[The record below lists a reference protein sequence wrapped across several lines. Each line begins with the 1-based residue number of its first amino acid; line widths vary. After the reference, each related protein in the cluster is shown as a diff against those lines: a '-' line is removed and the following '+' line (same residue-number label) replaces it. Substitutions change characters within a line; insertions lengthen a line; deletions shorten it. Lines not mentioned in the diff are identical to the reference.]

1 MGRIGEAKALR
12 ALITGVAGFAGSH
25 LTDYLLSLEGMEVYG
40 VSLPRDG
47 TQNIAHALSRITL
60 RLADLGDAEQT
71 RELLAHVCPD
81 LIFHLAAQ
89 ASVERAWRNPA
100 ETLVNNL
107 AAQANVLGA
116 VVALGLAPRILIVGS
131 ADEYGLV
138 RPEDLP
144 IDEETPLR
152 PLNPYAVS
160 KVAQDYLGYQYY
172 LSHHLHIVRVRPFNH
187 IGPRQGP
194 GFVVPDFAQ
203 QIAKIEAGQQ
213 EPVLRVGNL
222 DAVRDFSDV
231 RDIVRGYYLAL
242 EKGRPGA
249 VYNLC
254 SGRGYAIRE
263 ILDMLLRLSDVA
275 IRVEGDPAR
284 MRPSDIPVLIGD
296 STRFRAETGWAPQYD
311 LQQSLRAVLADW
323 RQRVAQDHS
332 SLASGGSAATV

>member
-1 MGRIGEAKALR
+1 M
-12 ALITGVAGFAGSH
+12 AGFAGSH

-47 TQNIAHALSRITL
+47 AHNIAHVLPRITL

-71 RELLAHVCPD
+71 RELLAAVRPD

-89 ASVERAWRNPA
+89 ASVERAWSNPA
-100 ETLVNNL
+100 ETLVNNI
-107 AAQANVLGA
+107 AAQANVLAA
-116 VVALGLAPRILIVGS
+116 VAALGLAPRILIVGS

-138 RPEDLP
+138 RPEELP
-144 IDEETPLR
+144 ITEETPLR

-160 KVAQDYLGYQYY
+160 KVAQDYLGYQYH

-187 IGPRQGP
+187 IGPRQGT
-194 GFVVPDFAQ
+194 GFVVPDFAG
-203 QIAKIEAGQQ
+203 QIARIEAGQQ

-242 EKGRPGA
+242 ERGRPGA

-254 SGRGYAIRE
+254 SGRGHSIRE
-263 ILDMLLRLSDVA
+263 ILETLLGLSDA
-275 IRVEGDPAR
+275 TIRVESDPAR
-284 MRPSDIPVLIGD
+284 MRPSDVPILIGD
-296 STRFRAETGWAPQYD
+296 ASRFQADTGWAPRYT
-311 LQQSLRAVLADW
+311 LEQSLRDVLADW
-323 RQRVAQDHS
+323 RHRVRQDHTNA
-332 SLASGGSAATV
+332 LPRGPAAQVPPVH